1 MRSICSHRILAVT
14 IMVLVLYMSACSIST
29 HTNLNNLIHI
39 RIASDCDVN
48 IKSAIV
54 VLIAN
59 PSCMSC
65 YDQIPEEIY
74 KQIGN
79 IKSESLIFASND
91 TTSLLVYAR
100 KMNYYPQCF
109 LKIEDSVLDM
119 MNENIYLIQYNK

>member
-1 MRSICSHRILAVT
+1 M
-14 IMVLVLYMSACSIST
+14 MVLVFDMSACSTTT
-29 HTNLNNLIHI
+29 HSNLNDLII
-39 RIASDCDVN
+39 TRIASDCDVN

-79 IKSESLIFASND
+79 IKSESLIFVSND
-91 TTSLLVYAR
+91 TKSLLVYAR
-100 KMNYYPQCF
+100 KMNYDPQCF
-109 LKIEDSVLDM
+109 LKIDDSILDM
-119 MNENIYLIQYNK
+119 MSDRSL